1 MPRASASKR
10 RVETRSVTR
19 ARTRSSVRRP
29 RASGLQT
36 RNICEVFDEF
46 REVFDPDL
54 DDTLLQ
60 DSINQVDEVLSDGN
74 NSLVDRQEQK
84 GELSSEEENY

>member
-1 MPRASASKR
+1 M
-10 RVETRSVTR
+10 
-19 ARTRSSVRRP
+19 
-29 RASGLQT
+29 
-36 RNICEVFDEF
+36 
-46 REVFDPDL
+46 FDPDL

-74 NSLVDRQEQK
+74 NSLIDRQEQE

>member
-10 RVETRSVTR
+10 RVQTRSVIRGR
-19 ARTRSSVRRP
+19 ARSLVWQP

-36 RNICEVFDEF
+36 RNIHEVFDEF

-60 DSINQVDEVLSDGN
+60 DSINQMDEVLSDGN
-74 NSLVDRQEQK
+74 KISLFC
-84 GELSSEEENY
+84 